1 MPLINCK
8 INVFLTWP
16 EKYIIVTGDYGNG
29 EPKLAITDTKFSI
42 SRDSVVTLSP
52 QDNEEVLQQLK
63 ACSKRTINC
72 NKYQP

>member
-29 EPKLAITDTKFSI
+29 ELKLAITDTKPSV
-42 SRDSVVTLSP
+42 SKDSVVTLSP

-72 NKYQP
+72 NK

>member
-16 EKYIIVTGDYGNG
+16 EEYIIVTGDYGIG
-29 EPKLAITDTKFSI
+29 EPKLAITHTKLSV
-42 SRDSVVTLSP
+42 SKDSVVNLSP
-52 QDNEEVLQQLK
+52 QDNEVVLQQLK

-72 NKYQP
+72 NKYQS